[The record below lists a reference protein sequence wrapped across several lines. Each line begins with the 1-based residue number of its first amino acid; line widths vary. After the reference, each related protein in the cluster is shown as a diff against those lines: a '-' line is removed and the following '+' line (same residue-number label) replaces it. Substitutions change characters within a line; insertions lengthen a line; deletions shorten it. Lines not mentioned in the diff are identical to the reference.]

1 MARLMQR
8 FRQEFDYVIVDAP
21 PCLEFADA
29 RILARYAKGVLLVLR
44 ANYGDKKT
52 ALAAANRLF
61 LDGVPVLGTILNHW
75 NSVAWG
81 DAYSYSSYRGLYDQT
96 AS

>member
-1 MARLMQR
+1 MQR

-29 RILARYAKGVLLVLR
+29 RILARYAEGVLLVLR

-75 NSVAWG
+75 NPVVWG
-81 DAYSYSSYRGLYDQT
+81 DAYGYPSYRGVYDQT